1 MRESMEP
8 TLLYE
13 AAGLVKA
20 YAMRGALALGNRGPV
35 DEDVFYDSVQVY
47 ETACDFE
54 LMAELDLEDGD
65 SKTADLVFG
74 QIMPVRR
81 LLGDGAGEQ
90 AMACHLL
97 YAAAKAASKERREGG
112 AESGP
117 GWVKVLEKTLT
128 SPEVAESAWAAI
140 RDDMARNDGVSM
152 DFFGGDLQE
161 GPHNPQELSMS
172 FDKQDLADWGVD
184 VRKVADAD
192 GLAAEWVDMMYDELV
207 DKSNL
212 PYVALV
218 RALENKG
225 YDPNEV
231 LFEPGVRG
239 AGLER
244 AYQLTVSSID
254 LIEEDLATEGI
265 DPARLPDPDAVVREW
280 KETVVDRIY
289 QDGDLRHSTLL
300 DALRALGIDPATVMA
315 APAPAREDV
324 SLDKGRGDQGR
335 WRGAQEA
342 FDAIARAHD
351 TGLASGVY
359 ADLGTRGIW
368 AFSARSIP
376 DLPMYESPNVV
387 EVQHYY
393 VGDVID
399 PPEELEA
406 FADEA
411 LMAERERGYTLTPGQ
426 VAGIEEAIKTVYG
439 SWKQAVGHTP
449 RPLSSQRTEAVRAV
463 EKDDEARGADGAWGI
478 DFVDSR
484 GETGEDGLEI
494 GGQE

>member
-152 DFFGGDLQE
+152 DFFGGGLQE
-161 GPHNPQELSMS
+161 GSHNPQEL
-172 FDKQDLADWGVD
+172 
-184 VRKVADAD
+184 
-192 GLAAEWVDMMYDELV
+192 
-207 DKSNL
+207 
-212 PYVALV
+212 
-218 RALENKG
+218 
-225 YDPNEV
+225 
-231 LFEPGVRG
+231 
-239 AGLER
+239 
-244 AYQLTVSSID
+244 YQLTVSSID

-265 DPARLPDPDAVVREW
+265 DPARLPDPGAVVREW
-280 KETVVDRIY
+280 KETVADRIY

-387 EVQHYY
+387 EVQHYD